1 MLKHYWPDKRKRRY
15 SHVSSMNKSQLL
27 NALGR

>member
-1 MLKHYWPDKRKRRY
+1 MPKNHWPDKRERRY